1 MSKHRRHYQRRQ
13 PMKIYVII
21 FMVCGALA
29 LLMHLIS
36 DVSTDVS
43 EYADERVN
51 SAVRKAVESELK
63 KAAK

>member
-1 MSKHRRHYQRRQ
+1 MPRRRSHRQRP

-21 FMVCGALA
+21 FMVCGGLA
-29 LLMHLIS
+29 LLMQLIS
-36 DVSTDVS
+36 GVSDDVS

-63 KAAK
+63 KAVK